1 MNPYIIITDSCVD
14 LPSELASQLALE
26 VIPLSVNIEGTQ
38 YYNYLDERDLNTKG
52 FYQLLREGEIPST
65 SQINPQRFSDIFEK
79 YLSQGY
85 DILYIAFSSALSGT
99 YNSAL
104 IAKEE
109 LINKY
114 PHQKI
119 LIIDSL
125 SASMGQG
132 LLVTYAA
139 RLKESGKTINEVYE
153 WVENNKLRLCHLF
166 TVGDLNHLRRGGR
179 LSYAKALIGTI
190 LRIKPLLHVNTE
202 GKLVQTGATRGRKS
216 SLEKLVSRMI
226 ETIENAEEQVI
237 YISHGDCLAEVEEL
251 KEIITNRLPVKDVI
265 INFVG
270 PVIGTHSGVDTIAI
284 FYLGNDR
291 TTSYK

>member
-52 FYQLLREGEIPST
+52 FYQLLREGVIPST

-109 LINKY
+109 LINNY